1 MPAITPTIFNDEQ
14 KRIVDLH
21 NDQGFGLED
30 DAHLNAKK
38 KFAIKVSDKMS
49 YCISFWFK
57 QKTVDPCLELS
68 VRGFNCDF
76 EKELFTRDVVTGM
89 QTKFFITASTRAIT
103 TPEKYHFARFIL
115 YAADFPTQASQP
127 KTSLAAGTNLI
138 MGEGT
143 SKIFV
148 NLVCRNFFS
157 TDDVHFDIR
166 SLKIWNFK
174 VRPLSTPFST
184 GFVQTTN
191 LLEIWR
197 KNNRKQLTD
206 QQIDNIAENYLM
218 PYNSIQAVIN
228 L

>member
-1 MPAITPTIFNDEQ
+1 MAVSPIIFNDEL
-14 KRIVDLH
+14 KRIVELH

-30 DAHLNAKK
+30 DVHLEAKK
-38 KFAIKVSDKMS
+38 KFAIKVSDKIA

-57 QKTVDPCLELS
+57 QKTIDPCLEVS

-76 EKELFTRDVVTGM
+76 EKELFTRDVVSGM
-89 QTKFFITASTRAIT
+89 ETKYCISANTRAIT

-115 YAADFPTQASQP
+115 YASDFPTQPSQP

-148 NLVCRNFFS
+148 NLVCRNLING
-157 TDDVHFDIR
+157 TER

-184 GFVQTTN
+184 GFIQTTN

>member
-1 MPAITPTIFNDEQ
+1 MPQTTPTIFNDEL
-14 KRIVDLH
+14 KKVVELH

-38 KFAIKVSDKMS
+38 KFAIKVSDKIA
-49 YCISFWFK
+49 YQITFWFK
-57 QKTVDPCLELS
+57 QKTVDACMELS

-76 EKELFTRDVVTGM
+76 EKEIFLVDVATGL
-89 QTKFFITASTRAIT
+89 QTKYMVSPTTRVISTT
-103 TPEKYHFARFIL
+103 EKYHFARFII
-115 YAADFPTQASQP
+115 YPADFQVQVGQP
-127 KTSLAAGTNLI
+127 KTSLASGTNLI

-143 SKIFV
+143 SKIFI
-148 NLVCRNFFS
+148 NLVCRNVINN
-157 TDDVHFDIR
+157 TVR

-174 VRPLSTPFST
+174 VRPASTPFST
-184 GFVQTTN
+184 GFIQTTN

-197 KNNRKQLTD
+197 QNNRKQLTD
-206 QQIDNIAENYLM
+206 EQIDNIAQNYLL